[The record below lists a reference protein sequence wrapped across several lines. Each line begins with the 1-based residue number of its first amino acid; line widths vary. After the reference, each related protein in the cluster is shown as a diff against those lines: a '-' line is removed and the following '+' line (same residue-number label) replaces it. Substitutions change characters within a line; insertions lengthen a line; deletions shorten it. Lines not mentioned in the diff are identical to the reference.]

1 MAEPARRQ
9 QVQPARFLSVA
20 EVARIFGVSDLTVYR
35 EIRGGRFPAIKFR
48 GRYVVP
54 MRAVQAMED
63 AAVDS
68 GALVDPSAWVGPD
81 TEVGGGE
88 PPGSEKQMGRPRPGA
103 NQTGAGSFSTQ
114 HTAGYGEDAT
124 PADRGTPFGAAR

>member
-68 GALVDPSAWVGPD
+68 GAPVDPSAWVGPD
-81 TEVGGGE
+81 TEIGGGE
-88 PPGSEKQMGRPRPGA
+88 PPGSESRWAGPAQAPTSPG
-103 NQTGAGSFSTQ
+103 
-114 HTAGYGEDAT
+114 
-124 PADRGTPFGAAR
+124 PV